1 MKSSGPTTRWP
12 RFRPAPGTVLRI
24 AAGIGVI
31 LIAVLGLV
39 GLADSALA
47 GATGWLMTTIGQDGE
62 PLTVTRLLGWAF
74 VPMAWLLGV
83 EAADVLSAARLL
95 GQRVLLT
102 EVVSY
107 QELGR
112 LAGDGQ
118 LSPRSLMILSY
129 ALCGFAHVGG
139 VGIAVGGFGA
149 LAGKRLDDA
158 TRLAG
163 RALVVA
169 TIATLLTG
177 ALAGTFYHG
186 QEGLLGLGD
195 ASAPPLAD

>member
-1 MKSSGPTTRWP
+1 M
-12 RFRPAPGTVLRI
+12 
-24 AAGIGVI
+24 I

-39 GLADSALA
+39 GLADAALA
-47 GATGWLMTTIGQDGE
+47 GATGWMFEFAGWGAE

-83 EAADVLSAARLL
+83 TPGEVFAVAEIL

-112 LAGDGQ
+112 LAAEGE
-118 LSPRSLMILSY
+118 LSPRSLLIMSY

-149 LAGKRLDDA
+149 LAGKRLDDV

-169 TIATLLTG
+169 TLATLMTG
-177 ALAGTFYHG
+177 AIAGTFYHG
-186 QEGLLGLGD
+186 QQGLLGVE
-195 ASAPPLAD
+195 AAVSSTE